1 MKVYNQL
8 NLQLKFAM
16 RINFALA
23 TLAAA
28 TYAIDLQMELFT
40 EVFLDD
46 DEASIDKAEKKR
58 VFTNVHEAG

>member
-1 MKVYNQL
+1 
-8 NLQLKFAM
+8 M

-46 DEASIDKAEKKR
+46 EASIDKVEKRR